1 MANVLVRSTKEL
13 QNIKQLLDADIPTYR
28 QAYSDRTS
36 WIMACLSELAYV
48 KFNEP
53 PISKDDTQL
62 MNKASELIDEGK
74 LASLKKLIHLFSY
87 DHEKEKEKLISDL
100 NILNMKIIKT
110 FDTHGTQ
117 AILVSSSKFYVLAF
131 RGTEITSISDI
142 KADLKAKTMEC
153 ESGGKIHTGF
163 NDAFAEVHT
172 EIQNFINTIEEALPL
187 FITGHSLGGALAT
200 VATKK
205 LTYKYGI
212 ASCYT
217 YGSPRVADEEWIRNI
232 KTPIYRLVNS
242 ADPVTM
248 LPPGSD
254 TINFI
259 AWLIKFLPYIGRSAR
274 TILLSNL
281 NGYYHSGDM
290 RYLTH
295 INKGDYRS
303 AKVLYHV
310 SFLRRLRAYFFN
322 KAHFTDIPNDHSI
335 SIYRKKLK
343 EIAMRRNQSKRK
355 YYEV

>member
-1 MANVLVRSTKEL
+1 MGHLLVNSTKEL
-13 QNIKQLLDADIPTYR
+13 QNIKQLLSENIPTYR

-36 WIMACLSELAYV
+36 WIMSCLSELAYI

-53 PISKDDTQL
+53 LIKKNDT
-62 MNKASELIDEGK
+62 KLIDNITTIISEEK
-74 LASLKKLIHLFSY
+74 LSSLKKLINLFSY
-87 DHEKEKEKLISDL
+87 DHEKEKEKLIADL
-100 NILNMKIIKT
+100 DILDMKIVKT
-110 FDTHGTQ
+110 FDTNGTQ
-117 AILVSSSKFYVLAF
+117 AILVSNSKFYILAF

-142 KADLKAKTMEC
+142 KADLKAQTMEC

-172 EIQNFINTIEEALPL
+172 EIQSFINTIENKLPM

-205 LTYKYGI
+205 LTYKHGI
-212 ASCYT
+212 AACYT

-254 TINFI
+254 TINFL
-259 AWLIKFLPYIGRSAR
+259 AWLIKFVPYVGRSIR
-274 TILLSNL
+274 SILLSNL

-290 RYLTH
+290 RYLTN
-295 INKGDYRS
+295 INKGDYKN

-310 SFLRRLRAYFFN
+310 SFLRRIRAYFLN
-322 KAHFTDIPNDHSI
+322 KVPFTDIPNDHSI
-335 SIYRKKLK
+335 TIYRNKLK
-343 EIAMRRNQSKRK
+343 YIAMRRNTNKKK
-355 YYEV
+355 YHEM